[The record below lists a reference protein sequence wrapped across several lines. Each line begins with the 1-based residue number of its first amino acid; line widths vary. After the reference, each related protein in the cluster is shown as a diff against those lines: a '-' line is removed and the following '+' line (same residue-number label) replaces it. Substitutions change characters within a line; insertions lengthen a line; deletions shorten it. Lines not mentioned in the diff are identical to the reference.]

1 METVYK
7 KYRPAHE
14 ILMEYYWYV
23 DHILQEEQF
32 FKEEISKWQSQAD
45 KLYSEF
51 QEAAENERKREEN
64 SKSAK
69 LAKKLEQMRLT
80 NDLVG
85 KIKSIKQTKK
95 R

>member
-7 KYRPAHE
+7 KYRPAHQ
-14 ILMEYYWYV
+14 ILIEYYWYA

-32 FKEEISKWQSQAD
+32 FKEEIAQWQAQAN
-45 KLYSEF
+45 KLYREF
-51 QEAAENERKREEN
+51 EEAAADERRREEN

-80 NDLVG
+80 QDLVT
-85 KIKSIKQTKK
+85 KIKRRNSK
-95 R
+95 

>member
-1 METVYK
+1 METVYN

-32 FKEEISKWQSQAD
+32 FKEEISKWQAQAD

-51 QEAAENERKREEN
+51 EEAAANERKREED
-64 SKSAK
+64 SESAK

-80 NDLVG
+80 QDLVT
-85 KIKSIKQTKK
+85 KIKRRNSK
-95 R
+95 

>member
-51 QEAAENERKREEN
+51 EEAAASERKSEET
-64 SKSAK
+64 SKAAK

-80 NDLVG
+80 QDLVT
-85 KIKSIKQTKK
+85 KIKRRNSK
-95 R
+95 

>member
-7 KYRPAHE
+7 KYRPAHV

-51 QEAAENERKREEN
+51 KEAAANERKREEN
-64 SKSAK
+64 SKSAR
-69 LAKKLEQMRLT
+69 LAKKLEQMRLAQ
-80 NDLVG
+80 DLVT
-85 KIKSIKQTKK
+85 KIKRRNSK
-95 R
+95 

>member
-23 DHILQEEQF
+23 DHILQEEKF
-32 FKEEISKWQSQAD
+32 FKEEISKWQTQAD

-51 QEAAENERKREEN
+51 EEASANEKKREEN
-64 SKSAK
+64 SKSAR

-80 NDLVG
+80 QDLVT
-85 KIKSIKQTKK
+85 KIKRRNSK
-95 R
+95 

>member
-1 METVYK
+1 METVYN

-32 FKEEISKWQSQAD
+32 GKEEVSKGQTQAD

-51 QEAAENERKREEN
+51 EEAAANERKREEN

-80 NDLVG
+80 QDLVT
-85 KIKSIKQTKK
+85 KIKRRNSK
-95 R
+95 

>member
-1 METVYK
+1 METIYE
-7 KYRPAHE
+7 KYRPSHE

-32 FKEEISKWQSQAD
+32 FKEEIAKWQAQAD

-51 QEAAENERKREEN
+51 EEAAANERKREEN

-80 NDLVG
+80 QDLVT
-85 KIKSIKQTKK
+85 KIKRRNSK
-95 R
+95 

>member
-7 KYRPAHE
+7 KYRPSHE

-32 FKEEISKWQSQAD
+32 FKEEISKWQAQAD
-45 KLYSEF
+45 KLYLEF
-51 QEAAENERKREEN
+51 EEAAASERKREEN

-80 NDLVG
+80 QDLVT
-85 KIKSIKQTKK
+85 KIKRRNSK
-95 R
+95 

>member
-1 METVYK
+1 
-7 KYRPAHE
+7 
-14 ILMEYYWYV
+14 MEYYWYV

-51 QEAAENERKREEN
+51 EQAAASERKREEN

-80 NDLVG
+80 QDLVT
-85 KIKSIKQTKK
+85 KIKRRNSK
-95 R
+95 

>member
-1 METVYK
+1 
-7 KYRPAHE
+7 
-14 ILMEYYWYV
+14 MEYYWYV

-80 NDLVG
+80 QDLVT
-85 KIKSIKQTKK
+85 KIKRSTYFDSASTIKFKVMPF
-95 R
+95 

>member
-7 KYRPAHE
+7 KYRPAHV

-64 SKSAK
+64 SKSAR

-80 NDLVG
+80 QDLVT
-85 KIKSIKQTKK
+85 KIKRRNSK
-95 R
+95 

>member
-7 KYRPAHE
+7 KYRPAHV
-14 ILMEYYWYV
+14 ILMEDYWYV

-64 SKSAK
+64 SKSAR

-80 NDLVG
+80 QDLVT
-85 KIKSIKQTKK
+85 KIKRRNSK
-95 R
+95 

>member
-1 METVYK
+1 
-7 KYRPAHE
+7 
-14 ILMEYYWYV
+14 MEYYWYV

-51 QEAAENERKREEN
+51 EEAAASERKREEN
-64 SKSAK
+64 SKSTK

-80 NDLVG
+80 QDLVT
-85 KIKSIKQTKK
+85 KIKRRNSK
-95 R
+95 

>member
-1 METVYK
+1 
-7 KYRPAHE
+7 
-14 ILMEYYWYV
+14 MEYYWYV

-51 QEAAENERKREEN
+51 KEAAENERKREEN

-80 NDLVG
+80 QDLVT
-85 KIKSIKQTKK
+85 KIKRRNSK
-95 R
+95 

>member
-7 KYRPAHE
+7 KYRPSHE

-23 DHILQEEQF
+23 DHIHQEEKF
-32 FKEEISKWQSQAD
+32 FKEEIAKWQAQAD

-51 QEAAENERKREEN
+51 EEAAANERKREEN
-64 SKSAK
+64 SKSAR

-80 NDLVG
+80 QDLVT
-85 KIKSIKQTKK
+85 KIKRRNSK
-95 R
+95 

>member
-14 ILMEYYWYV
+14 ILIEYYWYV
-23 DHILQEEQF
+23 DHILQEEHF
-32 FKEEISKWQSQAD
+32 FKEEIAQWQAQAD
-45 KLYSEF
+45 KLYKEF
-51 QEAAENERKREEN
+51 EEAAASERKREES

-80 NDLVG
+80 QDLVT
-85 KIKSIKQTKK
+85 KIKRRNSK
-95 R
+95 